1 MKAMKAEEI
10 VIQKLSQ
17 VEWRLKRDEETAHQY
32 SFPQKHKDEL
42 ERALEIISKFKE
54 QLAKDS

>member
-1 MKAMKAEEI
+1 MKAEEI